1 VITPG
6 NPLSWYD
13 TNASKF
19 CDDTYEVD
27 MSHLHQSF
35 LRHLPKDARILDAG
49 CGSGRD
55 AKIFHDLGYRVTAI
69 DASKEMVRSA
79 NKLTGL
85 SIIHMPFSD
94 MKWKSTFDGIWA
106 CASLLHVQNSEINGI
121 FSLFANA
128 LRPKGV
134 WYMSFVKGTGE
145 REDVSGRHYT
155 DFEPESLSRLLAN
168 HPELLIMDIWITS
181 DNRPDHK
188 DKFWTNAIVHR
199 RHR

>member
-1 VITPG
+1 
-6 NPLSWYD
+6 
-13 TNASKF
+13 
-19 CDDTYEVD
+19 
-27 MSHLHQSF
+27 
-35 LRHLPKDARILDAG
+35 
-49 CGSGRD
+49 
-55 AKIFHDLGYRVTAI
+55 
-69 DASKEMVRSA
+69 MVQSA

-94 MKWKSTFDGIWA
+94 VKWKSTFDGIWA

-188 DKFWTNAIVHR
+188 DKFWTNAIVQR